1 MSTSDTPT
9 SISGAVA
16 EQHSTV
22 QQDVRGLLA
31 QRPVQLA
38 ALTALLVASGV
49 IALTLKFCVLD
60 LDIWWHLKVGDW
72 MVAHHAVPHT
82 GILSRT
88 AAGRPWIAYSWG
100 YEVLMSLFYRWLGI
114 LGVGWYGVLLTVGV
128 TYAIYWMLRRIAGSF
143 WIAWLLTAI
152 TCYAFLLLMMPRPVY
167 FSIIL
172 FCVALAWLVEADRS
186 GDFRRLYWL
195 PALFFVWANL
205 HIQFIYGLFLVGLL
219 FGVALLQWVAEVIGF
234 EPEWLRPATLS
245 PFRVGVIFAAC
256 VVATCIGPNWFHPYL
271 AIASYSK
278 AKVTYGMIIELQALN
293 FHAVAHYI
301 ELLLAATAFYVL
313 ARARQVGLFK
323 LALLTIASVVAF
335 RTMRDSWFL
344 CIPAAACIADSFAG
358 DQRDPEPADGWRAS
372 LGVWAVS
379 GLLLVLFAGGCDFT
393 TRGLDSAMSGYFPVR
408 AVNFLRNNPQPGP
421 LYNTLDWGGFLM
433 WYMPDYPVSIDG
445 RNDLYGDDIDEQF
458 FRTLNAAPGW
468 ENDPL
473 LNESRLVLLQARY
486 PLAKFLTADPRFQL
500 IYQDNLALV
509 FARR

>member
-301 ELLLAATAFYVL
+301 ELLLAATSLLRARAGAAGQPVQAGVADHCQRGRLPHHARFVVPVHSGGGVHCRQLRGRSTRPRRLPTAGGRVL
-313 ARARQVGLFK
+313 AYGLS
-323 LALLTIASVVAF
+323 A
-335 RTMRDSWFL
+335 DYCWFSS
-344 CIPAAACIADSFAG
+344 PAAATSP
-358 DQRDPEPADGWRAS
+358 PEAS
-372 LGVWAVS
+372 
-379 GLLLVLFAGGCDFT
+379 T
-393 TRGLDSAMSGYFPVR
+393 
-408 AVNFLRNNPQPGP
+408 
-421 LYNTLDWGGFLM
+421 
-433 WYMPDYPVSIDG
+433 
-445 RNDLYGDDIDEQF
+445 
-458 FRTLNAAPGW
+458 AP
-468 ENDPL
+468 
-473 LNESRLVLLQARY
+473 
-486 PLAKFLTADPRFQL
+486 
-500 IYQDNLALV
+500 
-509 FARR
+509 